1 MAFKPP
7 LTKEQEFAN
16 LLKAKQTAR
25 ASLMAGLEASLVPK
39 SRIKDGPVSQAVRTA
54 FPLNDDQAD
63 AVAAMVRFI
72 DEQRSRFFVLAGP
85 AGTGKTFCIKDLINR
100 LRGRMVFTAPT
111 NKATKVL
118 RESVTSDDY
127 KPECRTI
134 YSLLGLRLEA
144 NGEIKE
150 LAAPEDPL
158 DLSRFLAV
166 VVDEGSMINANLM
179 EHIRETAETQNI
191 QFIFMGDPAQLPPVG
206 ERASPIWTI
215 DAERYQLSKVMRH
228 DNQILTLVTRMRL
241 LIDHPCPNVK
251 VLSDNDGEEGVW
263 AVSQREF
270 VAKIRE
276 RARSGD
282 FSKVNGTKAIAWR
295 NVTVDALNKIIRSE
309 IFDETAGEWAPGDRL
324 TMLQP
329 AKDWEGEDVA
339 HTDDEG
345 TVTRVGEAWHP
356 VYEQFYCYTV
366 DVTFDDNHTGT
377 IWLIHPGSRA
387 EFEKEGV
394 RLAAQ
399 ARENSRLW
407 KNFWAFKESF
417 HSARHAYAI
426 TSHRAQGSTYQVAFV
441 DYRDILLN
449 RNRREALQC
458 LYVAFSRPKKELW
471 LA

>member
-1 MAFKPP
+1 MVDFVKLAAARKAAGKPS
-7 LTKEQEFAN
+7 
-16 LLKAKQTAR
+16 
-25 ASLMAGLEASLVPK
+25 SLMAGLEASLQPRSQV
-39 SRIKDGPVSQAVRTA
+39 KDGPVTTKVSTT
-54 FPLNDDQAD
+54 FPLNEDQAG
-63 AVAAMVRFI
+63 AVGAMVRFI
-72 DEQRSRFFVLAGP
+72 DKRQKDFFVLAGP

-118 RESVTSDDY
+118 RESVASDDY

-166 VVDEGSMINANLM
+166 VVDEASMINLNLM
-179 EHIRETAETQNI
+179 GYIREAAETQNI

-206 ERASPIWTI
+206 EAASPIWLL
-215 DAERYQLSKVMRH
+215 DESACDRYQLSKVMRH
-228 DNQILTLVTRMRL
+228 DNQILTLVTRMRG
-241 LIDHPCPNVK
+241 LINHPCPSVK
-251 VLSDNDGEEGVW
+251 ILSDNADGEGVW
-263 AVSQREF
+263 SLAQREW
-270 VAKIRE
+270 VNEMRL

-282 FSKVNGTKAIAWR
+282 FSKPNGTKAIAWR
-295 NVTVDALNKIIRSE
+295 NVTVDKLNQIIRGE
-309 IFDETAGEWAPGDRL
+309 IFDDCSDPWLPGDRL
-324 TMLQP
+324 TMLAP
-329 AKDWEGEDVA
+329 AKDHEGEDVA

-345 TVTRVGEAWHP
+345 IVTRVTVASHP
-356 VYEQFYCYTV
+356 FYEEFLCHAV

-377 IWLIHPGSRA
+377 VWLIHPESRA
-387 EFEKEGV
+387 AFEREGT
-394 RLAAQ
+394 RLAAE
-399 ARENSRLW
+399 ARTNSKLW
-407 KNFWAFKESF
+407 KKFWNFKDSF

-426 TSHRAQGSTYQVAFV
+426 TSHRAQGSTYETAFV

-458 LYVAFSRPKKELW
+458 LYVAFSRPKKQLFV
-471 LA
+471 A